1 MANGTNSS
9 GARSRRS
16 GIVGVIGA
24 LSLALLTALFGLSA
38 WLWQGTQTPLLL
50 APAIGGLNPCL
61 EMAAAKTPLD
71 ATCTGDQGSAA
82 ARIESAL
89 QAVGPRRSS
98 DGHFELGY
106 TLLVPL
112 LNLFEPSAGD
122 WAIDQQAVQRIA
134 RTVEQVDRPVVLYLF
149 STHFSEGAPI
159 EAALAQDAK
168 NLAESPQGPLP
179 IDRYMGATLYPW
191 SIARTDNPLTQ
202 RRDQAITAVTEAL
215 CRLPKA
221 VQRRVVGVN
230 LLGEVHH
237 LYPDFEAG
245 MGYSRPYVVTDYS
258 EPSRQGFRRYLQQR
272 FGDITALNA
281 LLGSSF
287 NAFEAIDPPSKN
299 IREDRLEHYWQ
310 HIDTAAAG
318 TFTVAG
324 WVHDAAQP
332 DGATPWIRVYLD
344 GQPAARVAAHF
355 VRQDVGQAKPEL
367 GTDRVGWRADLPYA
381 HLPAGTHRVD
391 VVLERPNGGLLG
403 LGTRQIAVMDRQQS
417 TPVAQP
423 MRAALPPLAR
433 PDSRVNFWIDAPAEA
448 ASFFYNPLV
457 PLWHD
462 FRGQQVVDY
471 LTHFDALLSR
481 GCLGSVP
488 RRTQQIYPAEKAG
501 WDATRFASGTSLLPF
516 GQVQLGINLYGE
528 ATYDDSFFDWLARSR
543 QPGYSVTEF
552 HPLRAMDAGELRG
565 ILERHRVHGAKT
577 LSFFLHP
584 PEPAGP
590 SRPGTATFDNP
601 YALHP
606 QNAQHGSNVLF
617 GAVREIMR

>member
-1 MANGTNSS
+1 MHGDTHGAQSRFS
-9 GARSRRS
+9 GMTGA
-16 GIVGVIGA
+16 IGA
-24 LSLALLTALFGLSA
+24 LIGGLLLALFGFTA
-38 WLWQGTQTPLLL
+38 WLWHSAQTPLLL

-61 EMAAAKTPLD
+61 EMAALKAPVD
-71 ATCTGDQGSAA
+71 AACTGDRGSAA

-98 DGHFELGY
+98 DGQFELGY

-122 WAIDQQAVQRIA
+122 WGIDQQALQRIA
-134 RTVEQVDRPVVLYLF
+134 RTVEQVDRPMVLYLF

-159 EAALAQDAK
+159 EAALAQDVK

-179 IDRYMGATLYPW
+179 IDRYMGSTLYPW
-191 SIARTDNPLTQ
+191 SIARTDNTLTQ
-202 RRDQAITAVTEAL
+202 RREQAIAAVTDAL
-215 CRLPKA
+215 CGLPAA

-245 MGYSRPYVVTDYS
+245 MGYGRPYVVTDYS
-258 EPSRQGFRRYLQQR
+258 EASRQGFRRHLKHR
-272 FGDITALNA
+272 FGDIAALNA

-287 NAFEAIDPPSKN
+287 NAFDAIDPPSKN
-299 IREDRLEHYWQ
+299 IREDRLDHYWQ

-318 TFTVAG
+318 NFTVAG

-332 DGATPWIRVYLD
+332 DGATPWIRVYLN
-344 GQPAARVAAHF
+344 GQQAARVAAHF

-391 VVLERPNGGLLG
+391 VVLERPNGVLLG
-403 LGTRQIAVMDRQQS
+403 LGTRQIAVMDRRQS

-433 PDSRVNFWIDAPAEA
+433 PDARVNFWIDAPAES

-471 LTHFDALLSR
+471 LTHFDELLSR
-481 GCLGSVP
+481 GCFGSVP

-501 WDATRFASGTSLLPF
+501 WDATRFAAGTSLLPF
-516 GQVQLGINLYGE
+516 GGVQLGINLYGE

-552 HPLRAMDAGELRG
+552 HPLRAMNAAELRR
-565 ILERHRVHGAKT
+565 IFERHRVHGART

-584 PEPAGP
+584 PEATGP
-590 SRPGTATFDNP
+590 TGPVAAKFDNP
-601 YALHP
+601 YALDP
-606 QNAQHGSNVLF
+606 QNPQHGSNVLF